1 MQTDIRAINDVD
13 YALDITVPAD
23 ELQPQILA
31 ALKKEGARMNL
42 KGFRPGKVPLG
53 MVRKMVGPQVAVQI
67 AEQQIGK
74 AYESAVVEPAEL
86 DVIGQPRLVELAF
99 DAEDKEA
106 DLTATVQFGVR
117 PEFELASLSGVPVT
131 RVVRAFSDEDVDAD
145 LQRRR
150 DLAATEDEA
159 DDGAT
164 LGENDIAVV
173 DIQPVDAEGEA
184 SGPVQHEA
192 RIVLANPDL
201 RPELR
206 DALLGQPAGETVA
219 VAFEHTHDDEEAD
232 PDESEPDGR
241 HTERYRVTVRTI
253 LNRTVPPLD
262 EAFILQQTNGKTDDL
277 DELKAQVRDDLQRSW
292 DGRARQAMESKMVE
306 HFVAAHRDI
315 VPVPE
320 TIIETAID
328 SQLEELAERNG
339 GQLPP
344 TFDTDAFREQNREAA
359 ADQVR
364 WLFVK
369 DKLVNEEGLE
379 VTSDDLDAELQKIAG
394 EDGDL
399 DMIKG
404 YFTQQPQLMQQMG
417 DQLLN
422 QRVFETMEGRFEI
435 VEKSDE
441 EIRAEAAARKAEQ
454 PVELT
459 PDLGEAQG

>member
-1 MQTDIRAINDVD
+1 MQTDIRALNDVD

-23 ELQPQILA
+23 ELQPQIAA

-74 AYESAVVEPAEL
+74 AYEAAVVEPAEL

-99 DAEDKEA
+99 DAEDNEA

-131 RVVRAFSDEDVDAD
+131 RVVRAFSDDDVDAD

-150 DLAATEDEA
+150 DLAATEEEA
-159 DDGAT
+159 EEGAT
-164 LGENDIAVV
+164 LAEDDIAIV
-173 DIQPVDAEGEA
+173 DIQPVDEAGEV
-184 SGPVQHEA
+184 SGAKQHDA

-201 RPELR
+201 RPELK
-206 DALLGQPAGETVA
+206 DALVGQPVGETVD
-219 VAFEHTHDDEEAD
+219 VAFEHTHGDDEDVDHED
-232 PDESEPDGR
+232 
-241 HTERYRVTVRTI
+241 HTERYRVTVQTI
-253 LNRTVPPLD
+253 LHRTVPPLD
-262 EAFILQQTNGKTDDL
+262 EAFILQQTNGQTGEL
-277 DELKAQVRDDLQRSW
+277 DALKAQVRDDLQRSW
-292 DGRARQAMESKMVE
+292 DSRAKQAMESKMVE

-320 TIIETAID
+320 TIIESALD

-369 DKLVNEEGLE
+369 DKLVTEEGLE

-399 DMIKG
+399 EMIKG
-404 YFTQQPQLMQQMG
+404 YFTQQPRLMQQMG

-422 QRVFETMEGRFEI
+422 QRVFSVLESRFEI

-459 PDLGEAQG
+459 PDLGDAEG

>member
-1 MQTDIRAINDVD
+1 MQTEIRAINDVD

-23 ELQPQILA
+23 ELQPQIEA

-74 AYESAVVEPAEL
+74 AYEAAVVEPAEL
-86 DVIGQPRLVELAF
+86 DVIGQPRLVDLAF
-99 DAEDKEA
+99 DAEAKEA

-131 RVVRAFSDEDVDAD
+131 RVVRAFSDDDVDDD

-150 DLAATEDEA
+150 DLAATEEEA
-159 DDGAT
+159 EEGAT
-164 LGENDIAVV
+164 LGETDIAIV
-173 DIQPVDAEGEA
+173 DIQPVDAEGEP

-206 DALLGQPAGETVA
+206 DALVGQPVGETVA
-219 VAFEHTHDDEEAD
+219 VAFEHTHGDDEEVDHAD
-232 PDESEPDGR
+232 
-241 HTERYRVTVRTI
+241 HTERYRVTVQTI
-253 LNRTVPPLD
+253 LNRTVPELD
-262 EAFILQQTNGKTDDL
+262 EAFVLAQTNGKTGEL
-277 DELKAQVRDDLQRSW
+277 DELKAQVREDLQRSW
-292 DGRARQAMESKMVE
+292 DNRAKQAMESKMVE
-306 HFVAAHRDI
+306 HFVAAHRDV

-320 TIIETAID
+320 TIIETALD

-404 YFTQQPQLMQQMG
+404 YFTQQPRLMQQMG

-422 QRVFETMEGRFEI
+422 QRVFSVLEDRFEI

-459 PDLGEAQG
+459 PDLGDDA

>member
-1 MQTDIRAINDVD
+1 MQTEIRAINDVD

-23 ELQPQILA
+23 ELQPQIEA

-74 AYESAVVEPAEL
+74 AYEAAVVEPAEL
-86 DVIGQPRLVELAF
+86 DVIGQPRLVDLAF
-99 DAEDKEA
+99 DAEAKEA

-131 RVVRAFSDEDVDAD
+131 RVVRTFSDDDVDDD

-150 DLAATEDEA
+150 DLAATEEEA
-159 DDGAT
+159 EEGAT
-164 LGENDIAVV
+164 LGETDIAIV
-173 DIQPVDAEGEA
+173 DIQPVDAEGEP

-206 DALLGQPAGETVA
+206 DALVGQPVGETVA
-219 VAFEHTHDDEEAD
+219 VAFEHTHGDDEEVDHAD
-232 PDESEPDGR
+232 
-241 HTERYRVTVRTI
+241 HTERYRVTVQTI
-253 LNRTVPPLD
+253 LNRTVPELD
-262 EAFILQQTNGKTDDL
+262 EAFVLAQTNGKTGEL
-277 DELKAQVRDDLQRSW
+277 DELKAQVREDLQRSW
-292 DGRARQAMESKMVE
+292 DNRAKQAMESKMVE
-306 HFVAAHRDI
+306 HFVAAHRDV

-320 TIIETAID
+320 TIIETALD

-404 YFTQQPQLMQQMG
+404 YFTQQPRLMQQMG

-422 QRVFETMEGRFEI
+422 QRVFSVLEDRFEI

-459 PDLGEAQG
+459 PDLGDDA

>member
-1 MQTDIRAINDVD
+1 MQTDIRALNDVD

-23 ELQPQILA
+23 ELQPQIAA

-74 AYESAVVEPAEL
+74 AYEAAVVEPAEL

-99 DAEDKEA
+99 DAEDNEA

-131 RVVRAFSDEDVDAD
+131 RVVRAFSDDDVDDD

-150 DLAATEDEA
+150 DLAATEEEA
-159 DDGAT
+159 EEGAT
-164 LGENDIAVV
+164 LAEDDIAIV
-173 DIQPVDAEGEA
+173 DIQPVDEAGEA
-184 SGPVQHEA
+184 SGAKQHDA

-201 RPELR
+201 RPELK
-206 DALLGQPAGETVA
+206 DALVGQPVGETVD
-219 VAFEHTHDDEEAD
+219 VAFEHTHGDDEDVDHED
-232 PDESEPDGR
+232 
-241 HTERYRVTVRTI
+241 HTERYRVTVQTI
-253 LNRTVPPLD
+253 LHRTVPPLD
-262 EAFILQQTNGKTDDL
+262 EAFILQQTNGQTGEL
-277 DELKAQVRDDLQRSW
+277 DALKAQVRDDLQRSW
-292 DGRARQAMESKMVE
+292 DSRAKQAMESKMVE

-320 TIIETAID
+320 TIIESALD

-369 DKLVNEEGLE
+369 DKLVTEEGLE

-404 YFTQQPQLMQQMG
+404 YFTQQPRLMQQMG

-422 QRVFETMEGRFEI
+422 QRVFSVLESRFEI

-459 PDLGEAQG
+459 PDLGDAEG